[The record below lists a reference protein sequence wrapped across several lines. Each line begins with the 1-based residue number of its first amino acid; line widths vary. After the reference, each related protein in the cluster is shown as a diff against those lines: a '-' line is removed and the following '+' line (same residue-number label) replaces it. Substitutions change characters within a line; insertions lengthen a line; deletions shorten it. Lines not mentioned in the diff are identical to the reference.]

1 MPNCPKLT
9 TKEECIEKEMCGWND
24 TTNKCR
30 KKSIRN
36 VRKLTKPEPQQTLK
50 PKPKE
55 TKCPDFN
62 IEADCITNESCS
74 WNDMTGKCR
83 KKSIRYVRKLTKPEP
98 QQTLKPKPKET
109 KCPDFNIEADCITNE
124 SCSWNDTTNKCR
136 KKSVRKLKESV
147 VPKMPKQT
155 KPTKPKEPV
164 IVPKPKPKLGIRIGE
179 TTINRLSGPT
189 SLYYLKPSSQVPQ
202 KDLHLFPSI
211 MLFGD
216 YHFEKTQTC
225 VKCNCYKDITDI
237 YQLTEILHEI
247 SGGWKSQEASAQKF
261 LQALIVDDHRDVS
274 IPIFSKM
281 DPQRITAKYRF
292 PIHLATSFV
301 EKCRQNIRSP
311 YRIPSPDAS
320 CCYTISDRPFLQLID
335 TLASR
340 YPIDF
345 YIETAFLGS
354 GNGFTNGFM
363 EDLTTGEFVSCYH
376 RTIRG
381 TPFDKCPTNHIRWH
395 ACDSRLMSI
404 YTESPSFPDPIIKN
418 IIKESK
424 ITISEKYL
432 NYKYIEPQ
440 IAHMITLLFW
450 TFHSTK
456 HKHISNEIVY
466 RSKLLE
472 YEQFTIFRSIQNF
485 IDFLLDAIQD
495 TQDTQKINIHKLTHT
510 IFEMM
515 NIKNS
520 IIYKQIV
527 KQTYTPFREKSYW
540 EELFTTTIEKNGII
554 DWYSKDSLSNLAAKT
569 KIPELGNITKIIE
582 DCRNN
587 TIDEATLNNLVKFFS
602 ILKLFCDSFF
612 LEMYTITRLLK
623 QPDGGRRSSLSFMY
637 LGDHHIQNIKNLLV
651 NTGIY
656 NLDKAI
662 EARPQSGQKRC
673 IEINFSLRVEDELI
687 IRE

>member
-1 MPNCPKLT
+1 MHKCPKFT
-9 TKEECIEKEMCGWND
+9 IKEECIETEMCDWND
-24 TTNKCR
+24 T
-30 KKSIRN
+30 
-36 VRKLTKPEPQQTLK
+36 
-50 PKPKE
+50 
-55 TKCPDFN
+55 
-62 IEADCITNESCS
+62 
-74 WNDMTGKCR
+74 TGKCR
-83 KKSIRYVRKLTKPEP
+83 KKSVRNVKKSP
-98 QQTLKPKPKET
+98 KPKPQQIKCFDFTIET
-109 KCPDFNIEADCITNE
+109 DCVKNE
-124 SCSWNDTTNKCR
+124 SCGWNETTNKCR
-136 KKSVRKLKESV
+136 KKSVRKLKEPV
-147 VPKMPKQT
+147 VPKMPN
-155 KPTKPKEPV
+155 PT
-164 IVPKPKPKLGIRIGE
+164 KPKPKLGIRIGE
-179 TTINRLSGPT
+179 TTINRLSGPI
-189 SLYYLKPSSQVPQ
+189 SLYYLKPSIQVPQ
-202 KDLHLFPSI
+202 KNLHLFPSI

-216 YHFEKTQTC
+216 YHFEKAHTC
-225 VKCNCYKDITDI
+225 TKCNCYKDIKDI
-237 YQLTEILHEI
+237 YQLKEILLEI
-247 SGGWKSQEASAQKF
+247 SGGWKSQEAYAQKF
-261 LQALIVDDHRDVS
+261 LQALIDDDHRDVS
-274 IPIFSKM
+274 IPIFSKI
-281 DPQRITAKYRF
+281 DPQRITSKYGF

-311 YRIPSPDAS
+311 YRIPSPDAP
-320 CCYTISDRPFLQLID
+320 CCYTISDRSFLQLID

-354 GNGFTNGFM
+354 GDGFTNGFM

-404 YTESPSFPDPIIKN
+404 HTESPSFPDPIIKN

-432 NYKYIEPQ
+432 NYTYIEPQ

-450 TFHSTK
+450 TFHSAK
-456 HKHISNEIVY
+456 HKHISNKIIY
-466 RSKLLE
+466 TSKLLE
-472 YEQFTIFRSIQNF
+472 YIRFTMFGTIQNF
-485 IDFLLDAIQD
+485 IDFLQDAIQD
-495 TQDTQKINIHKLTHT
+495 TKDTLKINIYKLTHT

-540 EELFTTTIEKNGII
+540 ENLFTTVLEKNGII
-554 DWYSKDSLSNLAAKT
+554 DWYSKDSLSNLAAT
-569 KIPELGNITKIIE
+569 TQIPQLENMMKIIE

-587 TIDEATLNNLVKFFS
+587 TIDEEILNNLVKFFS

-612 LEMYTITRLLK
+612 LEMYTLTRLLK
-623 QPDGGRRSSLSFMY
+623 QPDGGRRSFLSFMY
-637 LGDHHIQNIKNLLV
+637 LGNHHIQNIKKLLI

-656 NLDKAI
+656 VLDKAI
-662 EARPQSGQKRC
+662 DENPDPRDKRC
-673 IEINFSLRVEDELI
+673 IEINFPLRVEDELR

>member
-1 MPNCPKLT
+1 MHNCPKLT

-24 TTNKCR
+24 TTGKCR

-36 VRKLTKPEPQQTLK
+36 VRKLTKPKPKQTLK
-50 PKPKE
+50 PKLKE
-55 TKCPDFN
+55 IKCLDFT
-62 IEADCITNESCS
+62 IDKECIKHESCS
-74 WNDMTGKCR
+74 WND
-83 KKSIRYVRKLTKPEP
+83 L
-98 QQTLKPKPKET
+98 
-109 KCPDFNIEADCITNE
+109 
-124 SCSWNDTTNKCR
+124 TNKCR

-147 VPKMPKQT
+147 VPK
-155 KPTKPKEPV
+155 PTE
-164 IVPKPKPKLGIRIGE
+164 PKPKLGIRIGE

-189 SLYYLKPSSQVPQ
+189 SLYYLKPSTQVPP

-216 YHFEKTQTC
+216 YHFEKTHTC
-225 VKCNCYKDITDI
+225 TKCNCYKDIKDI

-247 SGGWKSQEASAQKF
+247 SGGWKSQEAYAQKF
-261 LQALIVDDHRDVS
+261 LQELIDDDHQDLS

-281 DPQRITAKYRF
+281 DPKRITAKYGF

-301 EKCRQNIRSP
+301 EKCQQNIRSP
-311 YRIPSPDAS
+311 YRIPSPDTQ
-320 CCYTISDRPFLQLID
+320 CCYTITDKRFLQTID
-335 TLASR
+335 TLASK

-345 YIETAFLGS
+345 YTETAFLGS
-354 GNGFTNGFM
+354 GDGFTNGFM

-376 RTIRG
+376 RTLRG
-381 TPFDKCPTNHIRWH
+381 TPFDKCPTKHIRWH

-404 YTESPSFPDPIIKN
+404 HTESPNFPDPIIKN

-424 ITISEKYL
+424 LTISEKYL
-432 NYKYIEPQ
+432 NYTYIEPQ
-440 IAHMITLLFW
+440 IAHMVTLLFW

-456 HKHISNEIVY
+456 QEHISNKIIY
-466 RSKLLE
+466 TSKLLE
-472 YEQFTIFRSIQNF
+472 YIRFTIFGTIQNF
-485 IDFLLDAIQD
+485 IDFLQDAIQD
-495 TQDTQKINIHKLTHT
+495 TEDTLKINIHKLTHRL
-510 IFEMM
+510 FEMM

-540 EELFTTTIEKNGII
+540 EELFTTTLEKNAII
-554 DWYSKDSLSNLAAKT
+554 DWYSKDSLSNLVAKT
-569 KIPELGNITKIIE
+569 KIPELGNIMKIIE

-587 TIDEATLNNLVKFFS
+587 TIDEVTLNNLVKFFS

-612 LEMYTITRLLK
+612 LEMYTLTRLMK
-623 QPDGGRRSSLSFMY
+623 QPDGGRRPFLSFMY
-637 LGDHHIQNIKNLLV
+637 LGNHHIQNIKKLLI

-662 EARPQSGQKRC
+662 DENPDRMYKRC
-673 IEINFSLRVEDELI
+673 IEINFPLLLEDELR